1 MQMRVCFVCLKGRS
15 RESGFEDNFDY
26 KVWGLSATCLNK
38 PILTITEGFYKHLL
52 TGCAIPEKKNFQAFS
67 TISVFSLQII
77 FIRDSLKYYLSQH
90 LSLCGIR
97 DKIMDIFSLVIVKL
111 NKPFK
116 PAPARLLE
124 NFKMEKWYWKP
135 NMWIYIWIKMRLK
148 VQIKVQNVYDVVWR
162 LYWVFL

>member
-1 MQMRVCFVCLKGRS
+1 MRTISHLP
-15 RESGFEDNFDY
+15 
-26 KVWGLSATCLNK
+26 NK

-52 TGCAIPEKKNFQAFS
+52 TGCAIPGKKNFQAFF

-124 NFKMEKWYWKP
+124 NFKMEKWY
-135 NMWIYIWIKMRLK
+135 
-148 VQIKVQNVYDVVWR
+148 
-162 LYWVFL
+162 